1 MHVSYADEFLDL
13 VALGMVA
20 DMMDL
25 RDFETKHLVSLGMS
39 KVRNPYFKGM
49 SIKNEYSI
57 GGEMTPFA
65 IGWYIAPYINA
76 ITRSGTQEEKM
87 VLFESMLEYKAYEL
101 IPSIKR
107 DHKPR
112 EMETRLEQACRNSI
126 NIKNR
131 QTKARDEGL
140 ETVE

>member
-1 MHVSYADEFLDL
+1 MVYKFCCYLDNIMNVNYANDFLDL
-13 VALGMVA
+13 VSLGMVA

-25 RDFETKHLVSLGMS
+25 RDFETKHLVSLGI
-39 KVRNPYFKGM
+39 KNIRNPYFKGM
-49 SIKNEYSI
+49 AIKNEYSI

-87 VLFESMLEYKAYEL
+87 VLFESMLDYKAYEL

-107 DHKPR
+107 GHKPG
-112 EMETRLEQACRNSI
+112 EMETRLE
-126 NIKNR
+126 
-131 QTKARDEGL
+131 
-140 ETVE
+140 